1 MRPLWYEFPHDAA
14 SWTVEGQHMVGDS
27 LLVAP
32 VLTKVCKLIFQDS
45 CFERDFQGGTSV
57 NVHFPGEQ
65 QYWYDHW
72 THERLEKSG
81 SHNVAAPYEKV
92 DRFAFISKQE
102 TYKKRLQSLPQGASV
117 PKGREYCSQEGEDQA
132 ELSADAQ

>member
-1 MRPLWYEFPHDAA
+1 MRPLWYEFPQDTA
-14 SWTVEGQHMVGDS
+14 SWTVEGQHLVGDS

-92 DRFAFISKQE
+92 DRFAFKSK
-102 TYKKRLQSLPQGASV
+102 
-117 PKGREYCSQEGEDQA
+117 
-132 ELSADAQ
+132 

>member
-1 MRPLWYEFPHDAA
+1 MGYTLFYEQEQNGTPPMRPLWYEFPQDAA
-14 SWTVEGQHMVGDS
+14 SWTVEGQHLVGDS

-32 VLTKVCKLIFQDS
+32 VLTK
-45 CFERDFQGGTSV
+45 GGTSV

-92 DRFAFISKQE
+92 DRFAFKSKQE
-102 TYKKRLQSLPQGASV
+102 KYIQEEIAIPASRCQCS
-117 PKGREYCSQEGEDQA
+117 KGEGV
-132 ELSADAQ
+132 LCPRG

>member
-1 MRPLWYEFPHDAA
+1 MRPLWYEFPQDAA
-14 SWTVEGQHMVGDS
+14 SWTVEGQHLVGDS

-92 DRFAFISKQE
+92 DRFALKSKQE
-102 TYKKRLQSLPQGASV
+102 TYLQEEIAILASRCQCS
-117 PKGREYCSQEGEDQA
+117 KGEGVFCPRGRGSGE
-132 ELSADAQ
+132 AQR